1 MNLYSEMKLAAL
13 LAKGQYRR
21 ADIITAFDVL
31 QMATCNGYMAAGLG
45 AGVIKEG
52 ELADIQ
58 VVNLDSVNTFPI
70 NDLAA
75 AVVYSLQTEQVE
87 SLMVLGQFV
96 YYKKEY
102 LTLDVEKIK
111 YEAAKCVDFLHSDVQ
126 VD

>member
-1 MNLYSEMKLAAL
+1 
-13 LAKGQYRR
+13 
-21 ADIITAFDVL
+21 
-31 QMATCNGYMAAGLG
+31 MAAGLG

-126 VD
+126 AH